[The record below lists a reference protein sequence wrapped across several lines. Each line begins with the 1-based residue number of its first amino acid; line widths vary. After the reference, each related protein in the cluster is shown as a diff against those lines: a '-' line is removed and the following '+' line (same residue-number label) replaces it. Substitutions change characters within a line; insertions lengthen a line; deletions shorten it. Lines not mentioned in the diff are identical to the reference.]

1 MLLAAGPGIITPLLL
16 SGWSLNLLS
25 PLSALFQIA
34 QSVADS
40 GAAGGDAD
48 TIPDPDGPPPTYL
61 GYEPR
66 GDRRANERSVK
77 KILGNIKKSGFL
89 DDRGRRFCTH
99 NALNV
104 DEANGAQENQYIKE

>member
-1 MLLAAGPGIITPLLL
+1 MTRRL
-16 SGWSLNLLS
+16 SVA
-25 PLSALFQIA
+25 ALFQIA

-40 GAAGGDAD
+40 EAAGGDAD

-99 NALNV
+99 NALYV
-104 DEANGAQENQYIKE
+104 DNGVQ